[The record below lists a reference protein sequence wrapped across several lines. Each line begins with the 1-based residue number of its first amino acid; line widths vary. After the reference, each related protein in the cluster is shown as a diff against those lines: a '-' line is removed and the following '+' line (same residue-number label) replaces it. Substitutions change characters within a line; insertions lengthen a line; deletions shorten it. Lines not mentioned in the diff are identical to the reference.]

1 MNVVIDAGN
10 SSLRFAWFRGR
21 ELVNLVSL
29 PLDGVIE
36 WPVPDELGKV
46 EHVLLSSVVDVPEA
60 WKSSI
65 NKSGSLIELTS
76 ATALPL
82 INLYRSPQTL
92 GSDRIANAC
101 GAAALFPCR
110 DVLVVDAGTCL
121 KFDLVTAQGEYPGG
135 SISPGLKMRF
145 EALHQGTGR
154 LPLLRPAESAPL
166 TGFDTETSM
175 QSGILNGMCAE
186 IEGIIAD
193 YRQRYPGIEVL
204 LTGGDGP
211 FFLNHLKTSIFA
223 APSITLQGLNAIL
236 LHNVDI
242 NT

>member
-10 SSLRFAWFRGR
+10 SSIRFAWFRDR

-29 PLDGVIE
+29 PLEGGIQ
-36 WPVPDELGKV
+36 WPIPDELGKAT
-46 EHVLLSSVVDVPEA
+46 HVLLSSVVDVPEA
-60 WKSSI
+60 WRNSLKKSA
-65 NKSGSLIELTS
+65 NLIELTTS
-76 ATALPL
+76 TPLPI
-82 INLYRSPQTL
+82 INRYRSPQTL

-101 GAAALFPCR
+101 GAAALFPSR

-121 KFDLVTAQGEYPGG
+121 KFDVVTAQGEYPGG
-135 SISPGLKMRF
+135 SISPGLRMRF
-145 EALHQGTGR
+145 EALHHSTGR

-166 TGFDTETSM
+166 TGYDTETSM

-193 YRQRYPGIEVL
+193 YGQNYPGIKVL

-223 APSITLQGLNAIL
+223 AHSITLQGLNAIL

-242 NT
+242 NS

>member
-1 MNVVIDAGN
+1 MNLVIDAGN
-10 SSLRFAWFRGR
+10 SSLRYAWFRER
-21 ELVNLVSL
+21 ELINQVSL
-29 PLDGVIE
+29 PLEGGIQ
-36 WPVPDELGKV
+36 WPVPNELGKAA
-46 EHVLLSSVVDVPEA
+46 HILLSSVVDVPEV
-60 WKSSI
+60 WKNTI
-65 NKSGSLIELTS
+65 NKSANLIELTP

-82 INLYRSPQTL
+82 SNLYRSPQTL
-92 GSDRIANAC
+92 GGDRIANAC
-101 GAAALFPCR
+101 GAVALFPSR

-121 KFDLVTAQGEYPGG
+121 KFDVVTAQGEYPGG
-135 SISPGLKMRF
+135 SISPGLRMRF

-154 LPLLRPAESAPL
+154 LPLLLPAESAPL
-166 TGFDTETSM
+166 TGYDTETSM
-175 QSGILNGMCAE
+175 QSGILNGMRAE

-193 YRQRYPGIEVL
+193 YGQKYPGIKVL